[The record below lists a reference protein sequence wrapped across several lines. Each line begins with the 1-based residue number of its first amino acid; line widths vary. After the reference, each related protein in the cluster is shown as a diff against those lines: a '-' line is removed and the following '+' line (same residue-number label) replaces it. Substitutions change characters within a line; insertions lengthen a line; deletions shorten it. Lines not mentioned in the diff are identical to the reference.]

1 MKENMDEERGIKN
14 RNRGREN
21 GGRRNDEERS
31 RVNYN
36 TSRGFLNEWCLGRL
50 RNWKK
55 QIKRW
60 RKKEVW

>member
-1 MKENMDEERGIKN
+1 MKENLDEERRIKN

-36 TSRGFLNEWCLGRL
+36 TSRGLLN
-50 RNWKK
+50 K
-55 QIKRW
+55 
-60 RKKEVW
+60 